1 MKKTFLLVLLSFL
14 GTVLFLNNF
23 VSAKKPND
31 WLKNAFGDSH
41 TIVSEP
47 YASNIEADDLF
58 QDAIA
63 IWGGTWEWNNV
74 MVRFW
79 RFMMRISLILWV
91 TMLIFIW
98 IKVALAFG
106 DSDKMQD
113 ALKLWWQVL
122 LWAFLVLASV
132 AIVYLVASLMRWS
145 LNYQL
150 FNS

>member
-1 MKKTFLLVLLSFL
+1 MYGIFILFWTVFLLD
-14 GTVLFLNNF
+14 F
-23 VSAKKPND
+23 VQAKDPED
-31 WLKNAFGDSH
+31 WMKRAFNDSH
-41 TIVSEP
+41 TIISEP

-58 QDAIA
+58 QDAA
-63 IWGGTWEWNNV
+63 SIWWWAWWWDSV

-79 RFMMRISLILWV
+79 RFMMRIALILWV

-98 IKVALAFG
+98 IKVGLAFW
-106 DSDKMQD
+106 DSGKMQD

-145 LNYQL
+145 LNYDL
-150 FNS
+150 FNTSWN